1 MNLRS
6 LLRSRPLAIVAA
18 GALLA
23 VAGSAQ
29 VPAGGPE
36 RYVVQVAPGATVDPA
51 AIAGRHG
58 LAPGHVFRRATRG
71 FSAEIPPGRLPA
83 LMADPD
89 VLAVVP
95 DRAVSTAVDAAA
107 KGGGTRGGGTSSG
120 QVTPAGVQRIGAAP
134 GTLAYTGLGVG
145 VAIVDTGIDFFHPD
159 LAVASAQ
166 FSAFGT
172 SAQDD
177 NGHGTH
183 VAGIV
188 AALAN
193 DRDVVGVAPG
203 ATLYAVKV
211 LDASGS
217 GYDSD
222 ILAGLEW
229 IATQAAVVSPS
240 IRVANL
246 SLGRPGT
253 LGDNPAL
260 RQAVQSLYQLGITV
274 IVAAGNDAAAEVRQ
288 RVPATYPEVLA
299 VASASAR
306 EGTSA
311 TSLAPVAAD
320 TASHFTTDG
329 ALDQQGIG
337 VIVSAPGEDQADI
350 IKGNRLQSV
359 GILSTRLGGGT
370 TRMSGT
376 SMAAPHVAGV
386 VALLY
391 EQTPTEDAYEAKL
404 DIAVG
409 AEGAGA
415 LPRDGRTTA
424 YTYDGAREGMLS
436 AAGALAAP

>member
-1 MNLRS
+1 MNLCSPFRFA
-6 LLRSRPLAIVAA
+6 PIT
-18 GALLA
+18 ALVVFSVVSA
-23 VAGSAQ
+23 VGWAQ
-29 VPAGGPE
+29 VPASGSS
-36 RYVVQVAPGATVDPA
+36 RYIVQVAPGAALDPA

-58 LAPGHVFRRATRG
+58 LAARQVFRRASQG
-71 FSAEIPPGRLPA
+71 FAAEIPPGRLPA
-83 LMADPD
+83 VMADPD
-89 VLAVVP
+89 VLTVVP

-107 KGGGTRGGGTSSG
+107 KGGGPRGGGTSSS
-120 QVTPAGVQRIGAAP
+120 QITPAGVQRIGAAP
-134 GTLAYTGLGVG
+134 GSLAYTGLGVG
-145 VAIVDTGIDFFHPD
+145 VAIVDTGIDFAHPD
-159 LAVASAQ
+159 LAVAPAQ
-166 FSAFGT
+166 FSAFGA

-211 LDASGS
+211 LDAAGS

-222 ILAGLEW
+222 ILAGLDW
-229 IATQAAVVSPS
+229 IATQAEAVSPA

-246 SLGRPGT
+246 SLGRPGSLT
-253 LGDNPAL
+253 DNPSL
-260 RQAVQSLYQLGITV
+260 RQAVQTLYQLGITV
-274 IVAAGNDAAAEVRQ
+274 VVAAGNDPTVEVRQ
-288 RVPATYPEVLA
+288 QVPATYPEVLA
-299 VASASAR
+299 VASTSAR
-306 EGTSA
+306 AGSSA

-329 ALDQQGIG
+329 ALDRQGMG

-391 EQTPTEDAYEAKL
+391 ERTPTEGAYEAKL

-409 AEGAGA
+409 AEGADI

-424 YTYDGAREGMLS
+424 YTFDGAREGVLS
-436 AAGALAAP
+436 APGALTAP